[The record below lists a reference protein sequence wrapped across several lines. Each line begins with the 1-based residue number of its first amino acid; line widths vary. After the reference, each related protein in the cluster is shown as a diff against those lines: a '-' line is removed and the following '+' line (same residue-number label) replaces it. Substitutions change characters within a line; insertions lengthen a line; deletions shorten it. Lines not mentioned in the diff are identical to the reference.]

1 MVALKFKVSGC
12 SRSEFGVD
20 PVRSRYFQD
29 PCEVRAN
36 FFTTLTFYVIVTLFG
51 SRGTRAEMGK
61 MPDSSHLSSS
71 LAVPVL
77 GL

>member
-1 MVALKFKVSGC
+1 MVALKVKVSGC
-12 SRSEFGVD
+12 PRSEFLD

-36 FFTTLTFYVIVTLFG
+36 FFTTLTFYLIVTLFG

-61 MPDSSHLSSS
+61 MPDSSRLSSS